1 MLRSILFA
9 LILTTSLHAQAFETF
24 TFPSEDSVRIT
35 ADYYKVA
42 EDAPL
47 IILFHQAGWSRGEY
61 RQTAPKLNAMGYN
74 CLAIDQ
80 RAGNIVNNVPNLT
93 AERAELS
100 GKSATYLD
108 ALQDMRAA
116 LAFAEDSLNA
126 LNVTILGSSYSASLC
141 LVLAAQYQE
150 QLSSV
155 IAFSPGEYFRKMGK
169 SGNYVQ
175 QHAAK
180 LTIPVF
186 VTSAKDEHNQWKAIF
201 EAIPSDQKV
210 SFLPAEEGQHGSR
223 ALWENF
229 PQHQAYWDALT
240 AFLKQ
245 YVPATPNE

>member
-1 MLRSILFA
+1 MPRSILVA
-9 LILTTSLHAQAFETF
+9 LILITGLFSQEFETF
-24 TFPSEDSVRIT
+24 TFAGEDGVRIS

-61 RQTAPKLNAMGYN
+61 RQTAPKLNALGYN

-80 RAGNIVNNVPNLT
+80 RAGNIVNSVPNLT

-100 GKSATYLD
+100 GKSTTYLD

-116 LAFAEDSLNA
+116 LNFAEDSLDA

-150 QLSSV
+150 QLAAV

-169 SGNYVQ
+169 GGDYVQ
-175 QHAAK
+175 KHAAK

-186 VTSAKDEHNQWKAIF
+186 ITSAKDEHNQWKAIY

-210 SFLPAEEGQHGSR
+210 SFLPPEEGQHGSR
-223 ALWENF
+223 ALWETF
-229 PQHQAYWDALT
+229 PQQQAYWDALT

-245 YVPATPNE
+245 YVPATAKE